1 MKKIIFSL
9 LLSMM
14 TLTLMAQGMSDS
26 QVAQFI
32 QREMKAGSS
41 QSQIATKLMQRGVKI
56 DQIRRVR
63 KQFEQQQQS
72 KSTGSYV
79 ADDQTAGG
87 KSRMRTNNGETL
99 DERADANRYSKR
111 YEQGFDPS
119 TDRRYYADLDSL

>member
-1 MKKIIFSL
+1 MKKILFSL

-63 KQFEQQQQS
+63 KQFEQQ
-72 KSTGSYV
+72 
-79 ADDQTAGG
+79 
-87 KSRMRTNNGETL
+87 
-99 DERADANRYSKR
+99 
-111 YEQGFDPS
+111 
-119 TDRRYYADLDSL
+119 